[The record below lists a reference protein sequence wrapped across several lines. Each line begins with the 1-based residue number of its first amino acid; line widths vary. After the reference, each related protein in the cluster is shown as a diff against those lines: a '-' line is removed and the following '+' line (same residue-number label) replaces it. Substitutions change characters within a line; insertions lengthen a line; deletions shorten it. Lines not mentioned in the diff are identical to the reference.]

1 MPFEYLDRI
10 VFRYDASLKE
20 VLERFNETAIHTEKS
35 GFGIIINESGKCIGV
50 VSDGD
55 IRRKLVDNVPIASP
69 VEVAINKEFSFVSEN
84 DNAHKIL
91 RQFDKKVCNLPVL
104 DQNNIPIPIFKI
116 CRFISFKTK
125 NYSCSGSCK
134 SKLFRWWY

>member
-35 GFGIIINESGKCIGV
+35 GFGIIINKSGKCIGV

-55 IRRKLVDNVPIASP
+55 IRRKLIA
-69 VEVAINKEFSFVSEN
+69 
-84 DNAHKIL
+84 L
-91 RQFDKKVCNLPVL
+91 LMC
-104 DQNNIPIPIFKI
+104 
-116 CRFISFKTK
+116 
-125 NYSCSGSCK
+125 
-134 SKLFRWWY
+134 